1 MWIHIVIF
9 AILLILWAGWKSGW
23 IPAADFMDKEGKKLF
38 FLLAVSGNILGLFL
52 SLQSLDRTLP
62 EGNRLIRT
70 EDSYDQEL
78 MVSVDGKEQSRIT
91 VEIPGRI
98 DVEEED
104 EQKQISEEEEERLQL
119 LEMLERYNTEKG
131 DEDYFWL
138 PENWEG
144 KNYEWQR
151 PRDTKGS
158 LLAALFLAAAAA
170 TLVLKGRES
179 FALEQKRQ
187 DQLLLDYPEL
197 IMKFTLFV
205 QAGMTVR
212 NTFGKMASDYSRKKP
227 AGGRYAYE
235 ELTMA
240 VHEMDSGISESEA
253 YYRFGE
259 RCGQVRYKTFST
271 LLVQNLQKGSRQL
284 SQMLEAESL
293 EAWDERKR
301 KARIVGEEAATK
313 LLFPMILMM
322 GVVMAI
328 VMIPAMISF

>member
-1 MWIHIVIF
+1 MDYPGGWDTGSSIFRYKEEKEKMWIHIVIF

-170 TLVLKGRES
+170 TLVLKGRGKLRPGAKTAGSAAAGLSRADHEIHLICPGGNDC
-179 FALEQKRQ
+179 AKHLWENGIGLQ
-187 DQLLLDYPEL
+187 PE
-197 IMKFTLFV
+197 K
-205 QAGMTVR
+205 AGR
-212 NTFGKMASDYSRKKP
+212 RSLCLRGAYH
-227 AGGRYAYE
+227 GG
-235 ELTMA
+235 T
-240 VHEMDSGISESEA
+240 
-253 YYRFGE
+253 
-259 RCGQVRYKTFST
+259 
-271 LLVQNLQKGSRQL
+271 
-284 SQMLEAESL
+284 
-293 EAWDERKR
+293 
-301 KARIVGEEAATK
+301 
-313 LLFPMILMM
+313 
-322 GVVMAI
+322 
-328 VMIPAMISF
+328 